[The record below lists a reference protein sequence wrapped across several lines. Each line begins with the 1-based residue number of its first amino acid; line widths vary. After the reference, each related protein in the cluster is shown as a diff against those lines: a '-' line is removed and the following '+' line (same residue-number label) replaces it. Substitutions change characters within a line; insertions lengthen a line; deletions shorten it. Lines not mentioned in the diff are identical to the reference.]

1 MKKVAFIIVPLIF
14 LIMASD
20 IVFNPPASAQS
31 AEKAASAQA
40 ALPFSPAVRTA
51 GLIFVSGHIGT
62 DPQTGKLVGED
73 IVSQTR
79 QTLENIDALLKKDY
93 RSSLKGVVKTTVFL
107 KSMDDYAEMNAV
119 YASFFPGRK
128 PARSTVEVS
137 RLARGALIEIDAIV
151 ETTGFLPVKQ

>member
-1 MKKVAFIIVPLIF
+1 MEKSAFVIVPLMF

-20 IVFNPPASAQS
+20 SVFNTPVSAQS
-31 AEKAASAQA
+31 PEKAAPAQA

-51 GLIFVSGHIGT
+51 SLIFVSGHIGT
-62 DPQTGKLVGED
+62 DPRTGKLAGDD

-79 QTLENIDALLKKDY
+79 QALANIDALLKKKY
-93 RSSLKGVVKTTVFL
+93 RSGLKDVVKTTVFL
-107 KSMDDYAEMNAV
+107 ASMDDYAKMNAV

-137 RLARGALIEIDAIV
+137 RLARGALIEIDAIA
-151 ETTGFLPVKQ
+151 EATGFLPVKQ